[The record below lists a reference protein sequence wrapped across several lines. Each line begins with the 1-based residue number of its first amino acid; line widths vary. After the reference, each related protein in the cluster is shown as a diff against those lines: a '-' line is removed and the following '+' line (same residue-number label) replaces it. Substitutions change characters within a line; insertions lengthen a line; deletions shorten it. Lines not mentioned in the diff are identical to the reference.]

1 MPLTRYH
8 IRMSETVPPG
18 WQIVDG
24 HHLEKEYTFP
34 DFAEALG
41 FVNRAA
47 LVAEE
52 MDHHP
57 ELTLTWGKV
66 RVRIWTHT
74 VNGLTQKDFQLADK
88 IEMRL

>member
-1 MPLTRYH
+1 
-8 IRMSETVPPG
+8 MSETVPPG
-18 WQIVDG
+18 WQIADG

-34 DFAEALG
+34 NFAEGLA

-47 LVAEE
+47 AIAEE